1 MLKKNHKDS
10 LILNPNEGCLR
21 FVEIKTKNNMNS
33 YEKAGILPGTS
44 ISCSLCSNLAFAKVP
59 ALEAHQLLHLE
70 ILLSNKLSAEDWIQ
84 A

>member
-21 FVEIKTKNNMNS
+21 FVEIRKKKK
-33 YEKAGILPGTS
+33 YKKAGILPGTS